1 MKNKKKNIIQEVL
14 ATRKSKYRRIPT
26 PDDFCGTNDDGTV
39 EVGVI
44 LFPRFTQDDPHSIR
58 TCVWG
63 NDDFGLERDEFFKTE
78 KEAHEAYH
86 RRIKEVNGWAIVTIK
101 TLREMGFIGA

>member
-1 MKNKKKNIIQEVL
+1 MKNKKKDIVQEAL
-14 ATRKSKYRRIPT
+14 GKKSKYRKVPT

-39 EVGVI
+39 EVSVV
-44 LFPRFTQDDPHSIR
+44 LFPRYTQDDPHSIR

-63 NDDFGLERDEFFKTE
+63 TDDFGLERDESFKTE

-86 RRIKEVNGWAIVTIK
+86 RRVKEVNGWAIITIK
-101 TLREMGFIGA
+101 SLKEMGFVMA